1 VLKQKVS
8 YDIVRRLHDLE
19 DNSSLAQQR
28 GILCRDAVLCTNE
41 IAPCMIILSHCSL
54 PTWHAFVQRAYFD
67 TSSGDFKSVFKFL
80 SAYQFKLHFVTHAK
94 CSCLSGSLSIMEL

>member
-28 GILCRDAVLCTNE
+28 GILFRAAVLCT
-41 IAPCMIILSHCSL
+41 MRLCS
-54 PTWHAFVQRAYFD
+54 FVISPVHYLALYVYLI
-67 TSSGDFKSVFKFL
+67 SL
-80 SAYQFKLHFVTHAK
+80 FVAHLACTCAK
-94 CSCLSGSLSIMEL
+94 GLF